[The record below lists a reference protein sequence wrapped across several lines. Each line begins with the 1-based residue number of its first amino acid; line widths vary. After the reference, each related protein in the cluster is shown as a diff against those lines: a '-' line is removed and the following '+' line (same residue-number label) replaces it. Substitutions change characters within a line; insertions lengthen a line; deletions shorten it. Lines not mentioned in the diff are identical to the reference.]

1 MRNKKKGI
9 GLLLAIFLSMDPG
22 IALAEDWIDES
33 SGIEEFVSE
42 TDSEDLGIESFVS
55 SEEIHAED
63 EKQIVSVESGE
74 IISGAIAGDSVDSGI
89 SLFSLDYYTDSYGAQ
104 LDGNA
109 KALYDLLVQ
118 NYVVDYSQYLD
129 SVDFPFEFPNTIT
142 FEAVVEDG
150 SFQRKGESYVQATD
164 DVKTAIQAASDAFSY
179 D

>member
-9 GLLLAIFLSMDPG
+9 GLLLVIFLSMDPG

-63 EKQIVSVESGE
+63 EKQIVGVESGE

-89 SLFSLDYYTDSYGAQ
+89 SLFSLDYYYTDSYGAQ

-118 NYVVDYSQYLD
+118 NY
-129 SVDFPFEFPNTIT
+129 
-142 FEAVVEDG
+142 G
-150 SFQRKGESYVQATD
+150 KRK
-164 DVKTAIQAASDAFSY
+164 ILLRCP
-179 D
+179 